1 MNSTLKALSPLDGR
15 YKKHTDVLSTY
26 FSEFGLILYR
36 VNIEVEYFIALSETG
51 ITPLEGIGLKEKKL
65 IREIVQ
71 NFSEEDA
78 LEIKK
83 IERTTNHDV
92 RI

>member
-15 YKKHTDVLSTY
+15 YKKHTDVRSTY

-51 ITPLEGIGLKEKKL
+51 ITALEGIGLKEKKT
-65 IREIVQ
+65 
-71 NFSEEDA
+71 D
-78 LEIKK
+78 
-83 IERTTNHDV
+83 
-92 RI
+92 